1 MDVMVS
7 TPLAQLVIGCA
18 IEVHSILGPGL
29 LESAYESCLEHELIL
44 RGTYLRRQVV
54 LPVTYMGLEL
64 VSGFRA
70 DFVIEE
76 SLLVELKSV
85 ERLLPIHEAQVLTY
99 LRLAR
104 LKQGLLINFNV
115 LRLTAGLKSFLM

>member
-1 MDVMVS
+1 MVS

-54 LPVTYMGLEL
+54 LPVTYKGLEL